1 MILPGLVSVTFR
13 QLQPEEIIAL
23 TREAGL
29 RGIMWGG
36 DVHVK
41 ADQPALAREIGKM
54 TTDAGLEI
62 EGLGSYYRAGSNQ
75 PGQSFER
82 ELESALALGA
92 PRIRVWAGIKGSRD
106 ATEADRAMVAAD
118 LRRCD
123 ELARAAGVQ
132 VVLEFHDGTLT
143 DTAESA
149 AALLHDLA
157 DTKVRLYWQP
167 PNGMPKAEA
176 LAGLRLVLPWVDNVH
191 VFHWLIR
198 NGEQVRLPLADGAEV
213 WPDYLR
219 TLAEAGGNR
228 WAMMEFVRGDDPAQL
243 LADARQL
250 RQWLAELPAAVR
262 PFSRPFRE

>member
-13 QLQPEEIIAL
+13 QLHPREIIAL
-23 TREAGL
+23 AKEAEL

-41 ADQPALAREIGKM
+41 ADQPALTREIGRM

-62 EGLGSYYRAGSNQ
+62 EGLGSYYRAGSDQ

-92 PRIRVWAGIKGSRD
+92 PSIRVWAGTKGSKT
-106 ATEADRAMVAAD
+106 ATAEDRATVAAD
-118 LRRCD
+118 LRRCS
-123 ELARAAGVQ
+123 ELAGAAQVQ
-132 VVLEFHDGTLT
+132 VALEFHGDTLT

-149 AALLHDLA
+149 AALLCDLS
-157 DTKVRLYWQP
+157 DTSVQLHWQP
-167 PNGMPKAEA
+167 PNGMPKTEA
-176 LAGLRLVLPWVDNVH
+176 LAGLHLVLPWVESIH
-191 VFHWLIR
+191 VFHWRIQ
-198 NGEQVRLPLADGAEV
+198 NGEQIRLPLADGHEV

-219 TLAEAGGNR
+219 ALAETGRGR
-228 WAMMEFVRGDDPAQL
+228 WAMMEFVKGDAPSQF

-250 RQWLAELPAAVR
+250 RNWLAELLPSVS
-262 PFSRPFRE
+262 FTM

>member
-13 QLQPEEIIAL
+13 QLDPQEIITL
-23 TREAGL
+23 TKEAGL

-41 ADQPALAREIGKM
+41 ADQPALAREIGRM

-62 EGLGSYYRAGSNQ
+62 EGLGSYYRAGANQ

-92 PRIRVWAGIKGSRD
+92 PRIRVWAGTKGSAA
-106 ATEADRAMVAAD
+106 ATAKDRAAVAAD

-132 VVLEFHDGTLT
+132 VVLEFHGDTLT

-149 AALLHDLA
+149 ATLLRDLS
-157 DTKVRLYWQP
+157 DTSVRLYWQP
-167 PNGMPKAEA
+167 PNGMPKAAA
-176 LAGLRLVLPWVDNVH
+176 LAGLHLVLPWVDNVH
-191 VFHWLIR
+191 VFHWRIE
-198 NGEQVRLPLADGAEV
+198 NGQQIRLPLADGADV

-219 TLAEAGGNR
+219 TLAEAGSER
-228 WAMMEFVRGDDPAQL
+228 WAMMEFVPGDDPAQL
-243 LADARQL
+243 LVDARQL
-250 RQWLAELPAAVR
+250 REWLAELPPAAK
-262 PFSRPFRE
+262 